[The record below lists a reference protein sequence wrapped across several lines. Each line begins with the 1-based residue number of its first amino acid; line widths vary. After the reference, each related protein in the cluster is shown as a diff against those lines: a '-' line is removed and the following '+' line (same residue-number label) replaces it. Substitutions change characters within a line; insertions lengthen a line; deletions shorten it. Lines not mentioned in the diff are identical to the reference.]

1 MTLLAGILKWLI
13 RDAVCMGLYYSGAV
27 HFLRWRRRRQGRG
40 RLVVLGYHG
49 VRELPSYIEMFCSP
63 DLFRSQM
70 QYLGKHY
77 DATTL
82 DAALPRV
89 KQPGPSARDQVVVT
103 FDDGYE
109 DNYTTAWPIMREAGV
124 PLHIFITTD
133 CVSQRRATFVMALML
148 ALQRT
153 RCSSIALEEYGL
165 GEIPLR
171 TEREREDAVR
181 KIDGHAKPLG
191 PAERER
197 VLDVVYQRLQ
207 VDPGLRSSSMLNW
220 QQVAE
225 MARGGVFIGAHTR
238 SHPVLAGQPSAR
250 LEDEIA
256 GSRRDLESHI
266 DAPVR
271 YFAYP
276 YGGRRDLDDSAVE
289 AVRRA
294 GYDAAVVLHE
304 RPEDGNAYRIGR
316 TMLTRDRVSHPWGG
330 FSPAMFACEIE
341 GIAKVLFRRDGKSG
355 GGSAASQQSNDKQAN
370 DMTLSEVKP

>member
-1 MTLLAGILKWLI
+1 MTSLAGIIKWLI
-13 RDAVCMGLYYSGAV
+13 RDAVCMALYYSGAV

-63 DLFRSQM
+63 DLFRAQM
-70 QYLGKHY
+70 RYIRKHY

-82 DAALPRV
+82 DAALARV
-89 KQPGPSARDQVVVT
+89 RQPGWLSARDQVVVT

-133 CVSQRRATFVMALML
+133 CVSQQRATFVMALML
-148 ALQRT
+148 ALEQT
-153 RCSSIALEEYGL
+153 RCSSVALEDYGL
-165 GEIPLR
+165 GRIPLQTAR
-171 TEREREDAVR
+171 QRDEAVR
-181 KIDGHAKPLG
+181 KIDGYAKPLG
-191 PAERER
+191 AVEREQ
-197 VLDVVYQRLQ
+197 VLDVVYERLQ
-207 VDPGLRSSSMLNW
+207 VDPRLRASSMLTW
-220 QQVAE
+220 QQVRE

-238 SHPVLAGQPSAR
+238 SHPVLAGLPMAR

-256 GSRRDLESHI
+256 GSRRDIERHI

-276 YGGRRDLDDSAVE
+276 YGGRRDLDDAAVE
-289 AVRRA
+289 EVRRA

-341 GIAKVLFRRDGKSG
+341 GIAQALFRRGGPS
-355 GGSAASQQSNDKQAN
+355 GGSAATARTNDN
-370 DMTLSEVKP
+370 LTLSEAKP